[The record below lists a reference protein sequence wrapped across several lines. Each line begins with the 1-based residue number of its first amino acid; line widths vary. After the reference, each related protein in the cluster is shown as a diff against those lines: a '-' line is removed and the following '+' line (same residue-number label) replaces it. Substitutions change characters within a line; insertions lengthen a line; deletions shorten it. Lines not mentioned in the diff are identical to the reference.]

1 MAQGPRDIYI
11 APFTAL
17 EAIANLLNDADAAS
31 WLASARGNVETRILR
46 GEIVLNSIAR
56 KEWETHL
63 ELQHED
69 RLEEEDAYR
78 SVFDLVE
85 IRDDGDAYLDQILE
99 EAREEARRQLYGFS
113 TGLAWDSD
121 DSCDADRC
129 LWKRWADS
137 D

>member
-1 MAQGPRDIYI
+1 MAQGPRAIYT

-17 EAIANLLNDADAAS
+17 DAIAQLLSDLDAAS

-46 GEIVLNSIAR
+46 GEVVLSSIAR
-56 KEWETHL
+56 REWEHHL
-63 ELQHED
+63 DLQHSE
-69 RLEEEDAYR
+69 RLEEEDAFR

-85 IRDDGDAYLDQILE
+85 VRDDGDVYLDQILE
-99 EAREEARRQLYGFS
+99 DARREARMPLYGA
-113 TGLAWDSD
+113 GPGWDSD
-121 DSCDADRC
+121 DSCDHERA